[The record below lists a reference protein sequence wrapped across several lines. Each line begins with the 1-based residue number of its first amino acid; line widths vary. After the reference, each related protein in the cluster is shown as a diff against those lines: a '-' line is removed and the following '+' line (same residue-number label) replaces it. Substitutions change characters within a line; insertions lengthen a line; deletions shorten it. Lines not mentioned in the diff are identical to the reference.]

1 VSLIRVTGHSANQS
15 ISAAGVLLGGHH
27 PRLISINHFDIEVV
41 PEGTLLITRHDDRP
55 GVISA
60 ISAVLGNANIN
71 ITRMQVGTADSQQRA
86 MAVISVTEPV
96 GADILQQ
103 LHDVPPVQ
111 QVTQINL

>member
-1 VSLIRVTGHSANQS
+1 
-15 ISAAGVLLGGHH
+15 
-27 PRLISINHFDIEVV
+27 
-41 PEGTLLITRHDDRP
+41 
-55 GVISA
+55 
-60 ISAVLGNANIN
+60 
-71 ITRMQVGTADSQQRA
+71 MQVGTADSQQRA